1 MEPVHIFYNEL
12 KIEGNNIFTANIS
25 QENEVENVLF
35 NKNKEY
41 AITGMTI
48 KPDIVDSDIVKVT
61 DQKKLESLSK
71 RIQEL
76 VERKKEPDLD
86 LKIVNPETK
95 TVTIPFKKKSES
107 DCPPIKLVFYNTKTK
122 KNEEILF

>member
-48 KPDIVDSDIVKVT
+48 KLDIVDSDIVKVIN
-61 DQKKLESLSK
+61 QKN
-71 RIQEL
+71 
-76 VERKKEPDLD
+76 
-86 LKIVNPETK
+86 LK
-95 TVTIPFKKKSES
+95 F
-107 DCPPIKLVFYNTKTK
+107 
-122 KNEEILF
+122 

>member
-1 MEPVHIFYNEL
+1 MEPIHIFYNEL

-48 KPDIVDSDIVKVT
+48 KPDIVDSDSKSNES
-61 DQKKLESLSK
+61 KK
-71 RIQEL
+71 
-76 VERKKEPDLD
+76 
-86 LKIVNPETK
+86 T
-95 TVTIPFKKKSES
+95 
-107 DCPPIKLVFYNTKTK
+107 
-122 KNEEILF
+122 